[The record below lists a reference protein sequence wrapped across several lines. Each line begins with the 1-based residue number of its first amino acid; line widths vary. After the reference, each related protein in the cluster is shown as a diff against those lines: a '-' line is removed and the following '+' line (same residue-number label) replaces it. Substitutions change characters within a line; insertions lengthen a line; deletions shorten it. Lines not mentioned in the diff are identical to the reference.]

1 MKPTRLIPFLF
12 GIALTLCTFTIEAHA
27 DPVFVQPFVGLAV
40 ISESGGISR
49 TESFFSDLPDGV
61 FPGNFVMNIIGN
73 IQAFDPDG
81 NPIPFDIVGV
91 EVTVGSSTFM
101 VPLVPFDFGGNSS
114 ITFVDSFDFDTV
126 TFFAQNPTLSFSFD
140 AGPNLAFSYSLL
152 TTYVPVGSLYILDD
166 VEVPVPEPASLL
178 LLGSGLTALAIAVK
192 QRSPGRV
199 GLKKS
204 VGKLW

>member
-1 MKPTRLIPFLF
+1 MKTLRLIPFLF
-12 GIALTLCTFTIEAHA
+12 GIVLTLCTFSVKTHA

-61 FPGNFVMNIIGN
+61 FPGNLVMNIIGN

-81 NPIPFDIVGV
+81 NPIPFTIIGV

-101 VPLVPFDFGGNSS
+101 VPLQQFDFAGNLSV
-114 ITFVDSFDFDTV
+114 TFVDSLDFDTV
-126 TFFAQNPTLSFSFD
+126 TFFAQNPTFSFSFD
-140 AGPNLAFSYSLL
+140 AGPNLAFSYCLL
-152 TTYVPVGSLYILDD
+152 TTYVPVGSLYVYDD

-178 LLGSGLTALAIAVK
+178 LLGAGLA
-192 QRSPGRV
+192 
-199 GLKKS
+199 GLHAAFRKR
-204 VGKLW
+204 LRRM